1 MYMKGTQAYSV
12 SVSTLSSES
21 NIIEDGIPVSPKKDF
36 LNNKNTCFT
45 AASVGMQKI
54 ERNSSISNCDIRKEK
69 KKLINKAKEIKNSP
83 NEEESK
89 ITSSQESTPHLYTD
103 YTQRLHNIL
112 LLNMSSDEFE

>member
-1 MYMKGTQAYSV
+1 MKGSQAYSV

-21 NIIEDGIPVSPKKDF
+21 NIIEDGMPTSPKKDF
-36 LNNKNTCFT
+36 FHNKNTCFT
-45 AASVGMQKI
+45 ASAVGMQKI
-54 ERNSSISNCDIRKEK
+54 ERNSSISNSKIHKEK
-69 KKLINKAKEIKNSP
+69 KKLKTKVKEKRHSS

-89 ITSSQESTPHLYTD
+89 IASSQESTPHLYTD